1 MRGVVRRHA
10 EAMTTVNLL
19 DFDLEGLTAFCERL
33 GEKRFRAVQLFR
45 WIHQKGVDRFGDM
58 TDLARS
64 LRDKLPGVCEVRGL
78 PVLSQQESVDGTI
91 KWLFDV
97 GDGNAV
103 ETVFIPEDDR
113 GTLCVSSQAG
123 CAVGCRFCSTGHQGF
138 SRNLGTGEILAQLW
152 FAEHFLRKRLNTS
165 ERVISNV
172 VMMGMGEPLQNY
184 GALVPA
190 LKVML
195 DDHGYG
201 LSRRRLTVST
211 SGVVPMIDRLAQDC
225 PVALAVSLHAPNDA
239 LRDPLVPL
247 NLKYPLAELLDACLR
262 YLPHAPRDF
271 ITFEYCMLDGVN
283 DQPEH
288 ARELIDLLRTHGG
301 RGVPCKV
308 NLIPFNPF
316 PDSGLRCS
324 PKPVV
329 QSFAETLNAAGI
341 VTTVRKTRGDDIDAA
356 CGQLAGDVLDRT
368 HASSRMAQRRSL
380 ETQVVHW
387 RAPATAAA
395 SQVGEQLTDGLGNNI
410 KETAA

>member
-1 MRGVVRRHA
+1 M
-10 EAMTTVNLL
+10 TVNLL
-19 DFDLEGLTAFCERL
+19 DFDLEGLAAFCEQL
-33 GEKRFRAVQLFR
+33 GEKRFRATQLFR
-45 WIHQKGVDRFGDM
+45 WIHHKGASDFAQM

-64 LRDKLPGVCEVRGL
+64 LREKLPAAARITGL
-78 PVLSQQESVDGTI
+78 PVLSRQDSADGTI

-138 SRNLGTGEILAQLW
+138 SRNLTTGEILAQLW
-152 FAEHFLRKRLNTS
+152 QAEFFLRQHLNRPG
-165 ERVISNV
+165 ERVITNV
-172 VMMGMGEPLQNY
+172 VMMGMGEPLQNIH
-184 GALVPA
+184 ALIPA

-195 DDHGYG
+195 DDHAYG
-201 LSRRRLTVST
+201 LSRRRVTVST
-211 SGVVPMIDRLAQDC
+211 SGVVPMIDRLAEEC

-239 LRDPLVPL
+239 LRDDLVPL
-247 NLKYPLAELLDACLR
+247 NCKYPIAELLDACLR
-262 YLPHAPRDF
+262 YLPAAPRDF

-283 DQPEH
+283 DTPEH
-288 ARELIDLLRTHGG
+288 ARELLKLLREHGG

-324 PKPVV
+324 PRAVV
-329 QSFAETLNAAGI
+329 QRFGQILNEGGI
-341 VTTVRKTRGDDIDAA
+341 VTTIRKTRGDDIDAA

-368 HASSRMAQRRSL
+368 DAARRLAQRR
-380 ETQVVHW
+380 
-387 RAPATAAA
+387 AI
-395 SQVGEQLTDGLGNNI
+395 EQPIRFVTPHP
-410 KETAA
+410 ERQA

>member
-1 MRGVVRRHA
+1 
-10 EAMTTVNLL
+10 MTTVNLL
-19 DFDLEGLTAFCERL
+19 DLDLEGLAAFCEQL

-45 WIHQKGVDRFGDM
+45 WIHQRGAREFSAM

-64 LRDKLPGVCEVRGL
+64 LREKLPAHARIEGL
-78 PVLSQQESVDGTI
+78 KVLSRQDSIDGTI

-97 GDGNAV
+97 GDGNAI

-113 GTLCVSSQAG
+113 GTLCISSQAG

-138 SRNLGTGEILAQLW
+138 SRNLTAGEIVAQLW
-152 FAEHFLRKRLNTS
+152 QAEFFLRQHLKSTD
-165 ERVISNV
+165 RVISNV

-184 GALVPA
+184 HALVPA
-190 LKVML
+190 LRVML

-201 LSRRRLTVST
+201 LSRRRVTVST
-211 SGVVPMIDRLAQDC
+211 SGVVPMMDRLGQDC

-239 LRDPLVPL
+239 LRDSLVPL
-247 NLKYPLAELLDACLR
+247 NRKYPLAELLDACLR
-262 YLPHAPRDF
+262 YLPAAPRDF

-288 ARELIDLLRTHGG
+288 ARELLDLLRRHGE
-301 RGVPCKV
+301 RGVPCKI

-316 PDSGLRCS
+316 PDSGLLCS
-324 PKPVV
+324 PRAVV
-329 QSFAETLNAAGI
+329 QQFARLLMDGGL

-368 HASSRMAQRRSL
+368 RAAERLAQRRVTT
-380 ETQVVHW
+380 EHPIRFV
-387 RAPATAAA
+387 ATA
-395 SQVGEQLTDGLGNNI
+395 GN
-410 KETAA
+410 KPT